1 MSGSKYD
8 DKNYTPELPSF
19 QSHEVRYI
27 SFNVFGIREPGQ
39 EIKLDVIKS
48 ITKKLDY
55 NTLDLINQYIARNP
69 KCKLT
74 PKDVEVNDNVYYT
87 PFPKQIVSIMN
98 QEWEKPISQHMYY
111 VKMIDMS
118 SLSGVSFT

>member
-1 MSGSKYD
+1 MPSSKYD
-8 DKNYTPELPSF
+8 DKSYIPEPLSS

-27 SFNVFGIREPGQ
+27 SFNVFGIREPGHQ
-39 EIKLDVIKS
+39 IKHDVIKT

-74 PKDVEVNDNVYYT
+74 PKDVEVIYN
-87 PFPKQIVSIMN
+87 F
-98 QEWEKPISQHMYY
+98 W
-111 VKMIDMS
+111 
-118 SLSGVSFT
+118 SFH

>member
-8 DKNYTPELPSF
+8 DKCYTPEPLSS

-39 EIKLDVIKS
+39 QIKHDVIKA
-48 ITKKLDY
+48 ITKKLDL

-74 PKDVEVNDNVYYT
+74 PKDVEVL
-87 PFPKQIVSIMN
+87 
-98 QEWEKPISQHMYY
+98 
-111 VKMIDMS
+111 MIIIYSLNILILTIFLSFHS
-118 SLSGVSFT
+118 SLY